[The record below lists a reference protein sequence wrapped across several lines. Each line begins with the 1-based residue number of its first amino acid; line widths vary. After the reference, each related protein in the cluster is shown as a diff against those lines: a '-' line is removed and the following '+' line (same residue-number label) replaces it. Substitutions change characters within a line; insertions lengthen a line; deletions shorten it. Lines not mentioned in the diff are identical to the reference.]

1 MRTLLGTTIHVGLPA
16 SIVREGARA
25 MSIGH
30 AHHIAMRSPNYEA
43 TKRFYTE
50 TLGFPIV
57 GKFEGRNV
65 VFIDIGGTTIE
76 LGQGDA
82 QAEEPPKSGLMHLAF
97 EVDDV
102 DATYEELRAKGVEFT
117 IEPRSPFGD
126 LRIAFF
132 RDPDGNSLE
141 LFKSPTYTWK

>member
-1 MRTLLGTTIHVGLPA
+1 MRTLLEMIIDVGMPA
-16 SIVREGARA
+16 SIVREGASP

-30 AHHIAMRSPNYEA
+30 SHHIAMRSPNYEA
-43 TKRFYTE
+43 TKCFYTE
-50 TLGFPIV
+50 ILGFPIV
-57 GKFEGRNV
+57 GEFEGRNV

-76 LGQGDA
+76 LGKGDVEA
-82 QAEEPPKSGLMHLAF
+82 GEPPKSGLMHLAF

-102 DATYEELRAKGVEFT
+102 DATFEELRAKGVEFT
-117 IEPRSPFGD
+117 IEPRTPFGD

-132 RDPDGNSLE
+132 CDPDGNSLE